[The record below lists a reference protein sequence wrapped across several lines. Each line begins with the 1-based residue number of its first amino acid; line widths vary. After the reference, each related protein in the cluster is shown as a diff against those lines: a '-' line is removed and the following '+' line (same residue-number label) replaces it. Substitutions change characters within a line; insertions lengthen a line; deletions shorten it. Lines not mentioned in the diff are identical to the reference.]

1 MSNDALRE
9 GSIDQADPTTKEE
22 FTDFKNNL
30 VKKLQSLSTKAYYN
44 DFIEDFIKE
53 VSIGCKYIELFYFSM
68 IFINFLFLNKSFSGS

>member
-1 MSNDALRE
+1 MSNDALRD
-9 GSIDQADPTTKEE
+9 GSIDQADPSTKEE

-53 VSIGCKYIELFYFSM
+53 VSIGCKYFELFYFSVILL
-68 IFINFLFLNKSFSGS
+68 IFYF